1 MSEPTAPEAPPSS
14 EGRQA
19 NGQFAKGNQFGPGN
33 PFARKCAAFRA
44 ALMDAVTD
52 QDIKDIAVKLRDD
65 AKAGDKAAIKL
76 LFQYVIGKPQP
87 AVDPDT
93 LDVQEMRG
101 YVAAAFPPE
110 VLEEMKR
117 SVPLPLMLQIWP
129 LFLFA
134 KEQANIELAQKRNDQ
149 QDEKQRR
156 RAERAQRKAERRQ
169 RRQEARQAQPKSPAI
184 VPSPEENHSQAAA
197 ATTEAPPS
205 ANPAMWVEKVS
216 EQDGVSPGSPRGD
229 FLREQREEIDA
240 GHRVGLGRWATSP
253 SRQRGI

>member
-1 MSEPTAPEAPPSS
+1 MSEHTTSEPTSTTS
-14 EGRQA
+14 GRESD
-19 NGQFAKGNQFGPGN
+19 GRFAKGNQFGPGN

-44 ALMDAVTD
+44 ALMDTVTE
-52 QDIKDIAVKLRDD
+52 QDIQDIAVKLRDD
-65 AKAGDKAAIKL
+65 AKAGDKAAVKL

-101 YVAAAFPPE
+101 YMAAALPPE

-117 SVPLPLMLQIWP
+117 GLPLSLVLQIWP

-169 RRQEARQAQPKSPAI
+169 RRQEAQQAQPKPPAI
-184 VPSPEENHSQAAA
+184 VPSPEEDQGQTAAA
-197 ATTEAPPS
+197 MAEAPPS
-205 ANPAMWVEKVS
+205 ANGQNGSNGFGHGNDAP
-216 EQDGVSPGSPRGD
+216 SPNGD
-229 FLREQREEIDA
+229 FGDHTLKMILNWLR
-240 GHRVGLGRWATSP
+240 
-253 SRQRGI
+253 RQRGSSHGDAQT